1 MENENILTMGCTWFT
16 EDYVLKWNELP
27 KQWTFI
33 SYKWGFECHQ
43 KTKQAQCSKTT
54 LTTIHIKYTFIAA
67 NQPLLSSVS
76 RWG

>member
-43 KTKQAQCSKTT
+43 KTK
-54 LTTIHIKYTFIAA
+54 
-67 NQPLLSSVS
+67 
-76 RWG
+76 